1 MRKNIRCEWSSV
13 FVYFFTLL
21 PLLLLWYPTVL
32 GNYLKDSFLLTID
45 IWSFNDTFV
54 YLWGLDEV
62 SIFNVIHPLAFKNN
76 LICFHFIN
84 TFPMFFVRFEK
95 SFVCITVW
103 IQDFT
108 LTIKFIFN
116 KLTFIALN
124 DIISKGKLPA
134 SMLFVISKTSFI
146 NISISIMKSPFS
158 FKFSIHKRPLILF
171 L

>member
-21 PLLLLWYPTVL
+21 PLLLLWNPTVL
-32 GNYLKDSFLLTID
+32 GNDLKDPFLLSID
-45 IWSFNDTFV
+45 IGSLNDTFV

-62 SIFNVIHPLAFKNN
+62 SIFNVINPLAFKNN
-76 LICFHFIN
+76 RICFHFIKA
-84 TFPMFFVRFEK
+84 FPMFFVRFEK
-95 SFVCITVW
+95 SFVYITIW

-108 LTIKFIFN
+108 LTLEFIFD
-116 KLTFIALN
+116 KLTFVVLN
-124 DIISKGKLPA
+124 DIIRKGKLPA
-134 SMLFVISKTSFI
+134 SVLFVISKTSFV
-146 NISISIMKSPFS
+146 NISISIMKNPFS